1 MKNIFQSASKIVLI
15 LITLATIAGMF
26 LGKISGE
33 QFMGISMMV
42 FGFYYG
48 TKSKTESESTI

>member
-1 MKNIFQSASKIVLI
+1 MKIFQSASKIVLI

-48 TKSKTESESTI
+48 TKPKTETEATI